1 MKIIYTHINTR
12 TRKRTHTRA
21 RAFKYTHTVW
31 WPLKVWYNIGCAGN
45 SAYECRV
52 PSVELGAP
60 FGQLFMH
67 ACVCYACRVWCV
79 CDAHDWCLPAPDC
92 AFGVYFYVASFGRQP
107 TKQPTNQP
115 PGQRAQWKCC
125 WFFYDSNQ
133 VKWIC
138 IIVQVFMGAQRVT
151 SRRPATYRLYGPLDP
166 RRRFALPSLS
176 VSQPLSLLQSQCGS
190 PNQVARIY
198 IGQHLTKTVASLR
211 ETRARSRW

>member
-1 MKIIYTHINTR
+1 MIQYWVR
-12 TRKRTHTRA
+12 WQQC
-21 RAFKYTHTVW
+21 VW
-31 WPLKVWYNIGCAGN
+31 
-45 SAYECRV
+45 V
-52 PSVELGAP
+52 PSAECWAWSAVWP
-60 FGQLFMH
+60 TI
-67 ACVCYACRVWCV
+67 YACMCV
-79 CDAHDWCLPAPDC
+79 LCVPCVMCMWRTWLM
-92 AFGVYFYVASFGRQP
+92 FASARLRLRRLFLCRQFRQA
-107 TKQPTNQP
+107 TKQATNQP
-115 PGQRAQWKCC
+115 PRQRAQWKCC

-138 IIVQVFMGAQRVT
+138 IIVQVFMGAQSVT

>member
-12 TRKRTHTRA
+12 TRTCTRKRTHTRA
-21 RAFKYTHTVW
+21 HAFKYTHTVW

-115 PGQRAQWKCC
+115 PTETTSTMKMLLIFLRFQ
-125 WFFYDSNQ
+125 SSQ
-133 VKWIC
+133 VDLHHCSSFHGCTARHESPPRYLSPLWSSRPSSSFRSPVSVC
-138 IIVQVFMGAQRVT
+138 LATALTLTVT
-151 SRRPATYRLYGPLDP
+151 MR
-166 RRRFALPSLS
+166 
-176 VSQPLSLLQSQCGS
+176 
-190 PNQVARIY
+190 
-198 IGQHLTKTVASLR
+198 
-211 ETRARSRW
+211 

>member
-12 TRKRTHTRA
+12 TRTCTRKRTHTRA
-21 RAFKYTHTVW
+21 HAFKYTHTVW

-107 TKQPTNQP
+107 SKQPTNQP
-115 PGQRAQWKCC
+115 PRQRAQWKCC

-138 IIVQVFMGAQRVT
+138 IIVHGVHSWVHSASRVAAPLLIAFMVLST
-151 SRRPATYRLYGPLDP
+151 LVV
-166 RRRFALPSLS
+166 SLS
-176 VSQPLSLLQSQCGS
+176 RLCLPRNRSHSYSH
-190 PNQVARIY
+190 NAVALIKW
-198 IGQHLTKTVASLR
+198 HASI
-211 ETRARSRW
+211 

>member
-21 RAFKYTHTVW
+21 HAFKYTHTVW

-92 AFGVYFYVASFGRQP
+92 AFGVYFYVVSFGRQP
-107 TKQPTNQP
+107 SKQPTNH
-115 PGQRAQWKCC
+115 RDNEHNENVVD
-125 WFFYDSNQ
+125 FFTIPIKSSG
-133 VKWIC
+133 
-138 IIVQVFMGAQRVT
+138 F
-151 SRRPATYRLYGPLDP
+151 
-166 RRRFALPSLS
+166 
-176 VSQPLSLLQSQCGS
+176 
-190 PNQVARIY
+190 
-198 IGQHLTKTVASLR
+198 ASLFKFSWVHSASR
-211 ETRARSRW
+211 VAAPLLIAFMVLSTLVVVSLCRLCLSRNRSHSYSHNAVALIKWHASI